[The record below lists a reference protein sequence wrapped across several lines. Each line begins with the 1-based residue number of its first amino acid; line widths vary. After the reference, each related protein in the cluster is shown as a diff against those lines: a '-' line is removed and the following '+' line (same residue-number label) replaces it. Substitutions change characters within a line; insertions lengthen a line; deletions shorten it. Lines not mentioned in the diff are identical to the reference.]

1 MISYTKICI
10 VTFCLLHYVTLA
22 LHYVTLQSWSVS
34 RTNHTMLNAT
44 HWHQTGIMLGA
55 TTTTGIITGIKKI
68 FFEPKKSHP
77 EINLSG

>member
-1 MISYTKICI
+1 
-10 VTFCLLHYVTLA
+10 
-22 LHYVTLQSWSVS
+22 
-34 RTNHTMLNAT
+34 MLNAT

-77 EINLSG
+77 EINLSGLG